1 MKNLRTSGIF
11 AVIWRWVSLMKCLW
25 RIWGQVV
32 YWVNV
37 SESSGATWPRLSL
50 INSHQTV
57 RDVVVILNKCIY
69 IFRQLLFWCTV
80 TRVAGNERQQITHV
94 QQPTDT
100 CTELNV
106 ETDDMNLQQ
115 YDRQIFNVQSKS
127 DDRHYSS
134 WSLLSQT
141 ASTTECRCIYRV
153 AQKTCGHLVSRI
165 SETRQLIYVIFTLLM
180 SVLLPTLLSTLL
192 LLLGHEDRASRA
204 AVDTC
209 VMATF

>member
-1 MKNLRTSGIF
+1 M
-11 AVIWRWVSLMKCLW
+11 
-25 RIWGQVV
+25 
-32 YWVNV
+32 
-37 SESSGATWPRLSL
+37 
-50 INSHQTV
+50 
-57 RDVVVILNKCIY
+57 
-69 IFRQLLFWCTV
+69 
-80 TRVAGNERQQITHV
+80 RVAGNERQQITHV
-94 QQPTDT
+94 RHRQSTDT
-100 CTELNV
+100 CTDLND
-106 ETDDMNLQQ
+106 ETDDTNLQQ

-134 WSLLSQT
+134 WSSLSQT

-165 SETRQLIYVIFTLLM
+165 SKTPQLIYVIFTLL